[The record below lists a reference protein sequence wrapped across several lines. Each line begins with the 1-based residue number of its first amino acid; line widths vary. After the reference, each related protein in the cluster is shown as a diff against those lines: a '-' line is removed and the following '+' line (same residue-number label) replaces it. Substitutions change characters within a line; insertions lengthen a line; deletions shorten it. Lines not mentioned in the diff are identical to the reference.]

1 MSQLCKQLAQITL
14 VLPEK
19 IHPHLR
25 IFLISY
31 FEIISRWAQ
40 SDPRIE
46 LFVLRWYLKLL
57 QDAVN
62 AATSLWSD
70 LYTNAIID
78 GAGLFATGFNLLD
91 SQSVYYDIIYNAV
104 TCAAVSCDEPGVIA
118 DESAFRAAVMADL
131 TVNSSV
137 LSNSQTNAQS
147 CVDNANGSPQ
157 IYKDIMIHYMTTVE
171 SPKEGFQMIAYCQ

>member
-1 MSQLCKQLAQITL
+1 MNSFFVVLFDLLAPICS
-14 VLPEK
+14 
-19 IHPHLR
+19 I
-25 IFLISY
+25 LI
-31 FEIISRWAQ
+31 
-40 SDPRIE
+40 
-46 LFVLRWYLKLL
+46 LKNFK
-57 QDAVN
+57 DALG
-62 AATSLWSD
+62 AATLWSD
-70 LYTNAIID
+70 LFINAIID
-78 GAGLFATGFNLLD
+78 GAGLFSTGFDLLD

-157 IYKDIMIHYMTTVE
+157 IYKDIMYHFLTTVE
-171 SPKEGFQMIAYCQ
+171 SPKVGFKLKLFD

>member
-1 MSQLCKQLAQITL
+1 M
-14 VLPEK
+14 
-19 IHPHLR
+19 
-25 IFLISY
+25 
-31 FEIISRWAQ
+31 
-40 SDPRIE
+40 
-46 LFVLRWYLKLL
+46 
-57 QDAVN
+57 
-62 AATSLWSD
+62 WSD

-78 GAGLFATGFNLLD
+78 GTGLFSTGFDLLD

-104 TCAAVSCDEPGVIA
+104 TCTEVACDEPGVVA

-157 IYKDIMIHYMTTVE
+157 IYKDIMFHYMATIE
-171 SPKEGFQMIAYCQ
+171 SPKGGFKLKFLY